1 MIVQSTKRKAMQISI
16 CLGALCAAAF
26 AQNTIPQTDP
36 VKAYSTIGLALGETL
51 RLDVVNIGGTDGIPP
66 GPCNVQMGF
75 VNAAGVLLKHSI
87 ATVPA
92 GEAAFLTL
100 TFAEASALTTAADS
114 RTRVNIQPALGTVPP
129 GPCRTVSSA
138 EVFDAILG
146 RTHLYAV
153 PAEGVVPS
161 TFPPGPPEFG
171 IVAITPLDAL
181 RFNVTNITGSNGLPP
196 DPCNVQMGFVNE
208 AGDPVKTVSG
218 TIAPGQT
225 AFVAVGY
232 LEAAAAA
239 RSTNALARLNL
250 HPLVNFAPGPSTVA
264 AAAPE
269 CLVTASAELL
279 TAATGETALY
289 IIPAV
294 QGNITPPASTNGQ

>member
-1 MIVQSTKRKAMQISI
+1 MIVSSTKRKAMRISI

-51 RLDVVNIGGTDGIPP
+51 RLDVVNVGGTNGFPP

-75 VNAAGVLLKHSI
+75 VNAAGVLLKHSN

-114 RTRVNIQPALGTVPP
+114 RTRVNIQPALGTLPP

-161 TFPPGPPEFG
+161 ATPPGPPIFG
-171 IVAITPLDAL
+171 MVAITALDSL
-181 RFNVTNITGSNGLPP
+181 RFNVTNITGSNGIPP
-196 DPCNVQMGFVNE
+196 GPCNVQMGFVNE
-208 AGDPVKTVSG
+208 AGDSVKTVSG

-225 AFVAVGY
+225 AFVTVGY
-232 LEAAAAA
+232 LEAAAAT
-239 RSTNALARLNL
+239 RSTSALARLNL
-250 HPLVNFAPGPSTVA
+250 HPLVNFAPAPSTVA
-264 AAAPE
+264 AAPA

-294 QGNITPPASTNGQ
+294 GGSITPPASANGQ